1 MASTYS
7 QVGYG
12 STGSA
17 VSKLQT
23 VLNQHGYDLA
33 VDGIFGVKTQAAVR
47 DYQKKNSLKL
57 DVIAGPETWG
67 SLLAQSKK
75 DANGNATIGNNIQM
89 IDSKNNIVHT
99 LNEKKVVIQGL
110 EGYIIAE
117 ENGTLLICKMSEE
130 QNIKFFSG
138 MN

>member
-1 MASTYS
+1 MIRE
-7 QVGYG
+7 GKR
-12 STGSA
+12 A
-17 VSKLQT
+17 VSRELTRILEFVDK
-23 VLNQHGYDLA
+23 VLIKEHEQMVMADEYHHGCN
-33 VDGIFGVKTQAAVR
+33 AALGARRPSV
-47 DYQKKNSLKL
+47 
-57 DVIAGPETWG
+57 
-67 SLLAQSKK
+67 SKK
-75 DANGNATIGNNIQM
+75 VSFSGNGQ
-89 IDSKNNIVHT
+89 VHT